1 MKKLIEKLRLWLI
14 SRLNAVP
21 MDEFSQI
28 FREAVHANEMLAAER
43 AECQRIIARFQCAVR
58 EICRRS
64 ATTYYGWCCDVC
76 CMHGESCR
84 GDSWC
89 RKFWPGKVKDDV

>member
-1 MKKLIEKLRLWLI
+1 MNKRIEHLRLGLI

-28 FREAVHANEMLAAER
+28 FREGVHANEMLAAER
-43 AECQRIIARFQCAVR
+43 AESQRIIARFQCAIR

>member
-1 MKKLIEKLRLWLI
+1 MKNLIEKLRLWLI

-21 MDEFSQI
+21 MEEYMDMCIENLKI
-28 FREAVHANEMLAAER
+28 EERRERETTEYRRVRE
-43 AECQRIIARFQCAVR
+43 RFQCAIR

>member
-21 MDEFSQI
+21 MEEFSQT
-28 FREAVHANEMLAAER
+28 FKEGVRLAETLGAER
-43 AECQRIIARFQCAVR
+43 AENQRVIARFQCAVR

-64 ATTYYGWCCDVC
+64 ATTYYGWCCDIC

-89 RKFWPGKVKDDV
+89 RKSWPGKVKDDA